1 MFPRLAKLV
10 NRPQDVAE
18 NEAGTNRK
26 RFKFLSSGIMF
37 DHFSKFSIR
46 NLILEESS
54 SKRKMKMKNLK
65 NEAIPSFESDK
76 NSFKKVCNGGIR
88 NFLLHRS

>member
-1 MFPRLAKLV
+1 MIPSLAKLV

-26 RFKFLSSGIMF
+26 RGFRFKFRDNVRSLF
-37 DHFSKFSIR
+37 EVLNQKFNFGKSC
-46 NLILEESS
+46 

-65 NEAIPSFESDK
+65 NEAIPSFELDK
-76 NSFKKVCNGGIR
+76 
-88 NFLLHRS
+88 